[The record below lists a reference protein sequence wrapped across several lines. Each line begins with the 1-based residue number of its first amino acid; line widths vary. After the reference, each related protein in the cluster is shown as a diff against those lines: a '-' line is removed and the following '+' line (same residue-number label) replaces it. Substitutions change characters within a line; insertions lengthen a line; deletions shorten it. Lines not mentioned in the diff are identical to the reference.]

1 MIPHEYIE
9 ELTRRTDI
17 VDLVGSYVQL
27 KRKGRLYGGLCPF
40 HSEKTPSFYV
50 YPDTQSFY
58 CFGCGA
64 GGDAITFAK
73 KINSISYGEAVKL
86 LAGRAGMPEPQE
98 DDKTGRMRS
107 RILSM
112 NKEAARFFHAC
123 LNSTVEEAYWRRR
136 GLDDKTIVRFG
147 LGYAPNDGQALYQFL
162 RDKGYNQQEL
172 DASGL
177 FKRSQSGR
185 IYCLFW
191 KRVMT
196 PIFDLRGNIIAFG
209 GRVLDDSKP
218 KYVNSPETLVYH
230 KSETVFA
237 LQIAKKS
244 ASRRFV
250 LCEGYMDVISMQ
262 QAGIDTAVCACGT
275 ALTPEQVRLISE
287 YAEEVILSYD
297 SDEAG
302 QKATLRS
309 LELFRNSPVRV
320 GVLQIPGAKDPD
332 EYIKKYGAERFQA
345 LLDGVGNAL
354 DFRLK
359 RLRDQYDLKQDAQR
373 LEYVREAVD
382 MLAERSNPTEQEVYA
397 GRLAEETNISKTAIM
412 TQLAAAVKKAG
423 NKRRRDQNRARLH
436 SGEMNRISVP
446 YSAGGSQAL
455 GVASAKIEGRLRTPE
470 YVAAAVSACLAGR
483 EGRAYDRDL
492 LKNAFSRSGFTSGYL
507 DGKID
512 GTMFGVRSE
521 ADAELTKKTLPALRE
536 LYRRERSRVPVR
548 MKLEIEGGGEK
559 LTVTDDEGNRAF
571 AYGDAEPQ
579 PARTDPTESLQRS
592 LSKTGGTPFAVEKID
607 VEMDG
612 GPWFVP
618 GSAVNELRRTALEGL
633 QQKREVLHPWPV
645 NDVTLPPLPLRTL
658 PPHRTLRARFEHWD
672 QVPERALSGIE
683 YLILPIAQADRVPRE
698 WRSKTILELP
708 RVMFGALEA
717 DTARRI
723 AATQDAGFAGYEAG
737 NIAHL
742 RLCRG
747 LPLSGG
753 FGLNVTNDLSA
764 QFYADHGLDSIL
776 ILPEVKDSDI
786 STIAPTKNG
795 KPVPTGVLIYGH
807 MPLMVT
813 RACPLQN
820 IHDCTHC
827 DKTGVLTDRK
837 AKKFPVR
844 CGMGVRTI
852 YNPVPIYMGDKP
864 GALTVDYGV
873 AYFTLETREEAA
885 AILDAIRQHA
895 PFEGDFTRGLY
906 FKGTN

>member
-9 ELTRRTDI
+9 ELNRRTDI
-17 VDLVGSYVQL
+17 VELVGSYVQL

-64 GGDAITFAK
+64 GGDAINFAK
-73 KINSISYGEAVKL
+73 KINSIDYGEAVKM
-86 LAGRAGMPEPQE
+86 LAARAGMPEPQE

-123 LNSTVEEAYWRRR
+123 LNSTVEEARQARAYWRRR

-244 ASRRFV
+244 ASRRYV

-287 YAEEVILSYD
+287 YADEVILSYD

-332 EYIKKYGAERFQA
+332 EYIKKYGAERFRA

-359 RLRDQYDLKQDAQR
+359 RLRDQYDLKQDSQR

-397 GRLAEETNISKTAIM
+397 GRLAEETNISKNAIM
-412 TQLAAAVKKAG
+412 TQLATAVKKAG
-423 NKRRRDQNRARLH
+423 SKRRREQNRARLQ
-436 SGEMNRISVP
+436 SGEMNQINVP

-455 GVASAKIEGRLRTPE
+455 GVASAEQRILAALLREPSYLKQVQSQLSPDKFVLPQQKELYQAMLTCQEQGIEISLSTLRPFVQSEETLNELSRLAAQYSDVNCTP
-470 YVAAAVSACLAGR
+470 
-483 EGRAYDRDL
+483 DDL
-492 LKNAFSRSGFTSGYL
+492 RLYL
-507 DGKID
+507 DRIAH
-512 GTMFGVRSE
+512 GTPIASKAANMSNEDLERYLQSMRE
-521 ADAELTKKTLPALRE
+521 KKQGNLPA
-536 LYRRERSRVPVR
+536 
-548 MKLEIEGGGEK
+548 
-559 LTVTDDEGNRAF
+559 DE
-571 AYGDAEPQ
+571 
-579 PARTDPTESLQRS
+579 
-592 LSKTGGTPFAVEKID
+592 
-607 VEMDG
+607 
-612 GPWFVP
+612 
-618 GSAVNELRRTALEGL
+618 
-633 QQKREVLHPWPV
+633 
-645 NDVTLPPLPLRTL
+645 
-658 PPHRTLRARFEHWD
+658 
-672 QVPERALSGIE
+672 
-683 YLILPIAQADRVPRE
+683 
-698 WRSKTILELP
+698 
-708 RVMFGALEA
+708 
-717 DTARRI
+717 
-723 AATQDAGFAGYEAG
+723 
-737 NIAHL
+737 
-742 RLCRG
+742 
-747 LPLSGG
+747 
-753 FGLNVTNDLSA
+753 
-764 QFYADHGLDSIL
+764 
-776 ILPEVKDSDI
+776 
-786 STIAPTKNG
+786 
-795 KPVPTGVLIYGH
+795 
-807 MPLMVT
+807 
-813 RACPLQN
+813 
-820 IHDCTHC
+820 
-827 DKTGVLTDRK
+827 
-837 AKKFPVR
+837 
-844 CGMGVRTI
+844 
-852 YNPVPIYMGDKP
+852 
-864 GALTVDYGV
+864 
-873 AYFTLETREEAA
+873 
-885 AILDAIRQHA
+885 
-895 PFEGDFTRGLY
+895 
-906 FKGTN
+906 

>member
-17 VDLVGSYVQL
+17 TELIGSYVQL

-40 HSEKTPSFYV
+40 HSEKSPSFYV

-73 KINSISYGEAVKL
+73 KINSIDYPEAVKL
-86 LAGRAGMPEPQE
+86 LAARAGMPEPEE

-123 LNSTVEEAYWRRR
+123 LNSTVEEARQARAYWRRR

-162 RDKGYNQQEL
+162 REKGYNQQEL

-230 KSETVFA
+230 KSDTVFA

-275 ALTPEQVRLISE
+275 ALTPDQVKLISQ

-309 LELFRNSPVRV
+309 LELFRNSPVKV

-332 EYIKKYGAERFQA
+332 EYIKKYGAERFKA

-359 RLRDQYDLKQDAQR
+359 RLRDKYDLSQDGQR
-373 LEYVREAVD
+373 LEYIKEAVD

-397 GRLAEETNISKTAIM
+397 GRLAEETNVSKTAIL
-412 TQLAAAVKKAG
+412 TQLETAVKRAG
-423 NKRRRDQNRARLH
+423 YKHRQERSRARLKE
-436 SGEMNRISVP
+436 GEMNQINVP
-446 YSAGGSQAL
+446 YSMGGAEAL
-455 GVASAKIEGRLRTPE
+455 GVASAQQRLL
-470 YVAAAVSACLAGR
+470 AAILR
-483 EGRAYDRDL
+483 EP
-492 LKNAFSRSGFTSGYL
+492 GYL
-507 DGKID
+507 D
-512 GTMFGVRSE
+512 MVRSQ
-521 ADAELTKKTLPALRE
+521 LPAEKFLLPQQRE
-536 LYRRERSRVPVR
+536 LYQAMIQCREQG
-548 MKLEIEGGGEK
+548 IE
-559 LTVTDDEGNRAF
+559 L
-571 AYGDAEPQ
+571 
-579 PARTDPTESLQRS
+579 SL
-592 LSKTGGTPFAVEKID
+592 A
-607 VEMDG
+607 
-612 GPWFVP
+612 
-618 GSAVNELRRTALEGL
+618 
-633 QQKREVLHPWPV
+633 
-645 NDVTLPPLPLRTL
+645 
-658 PPHRTLRARFEHWD
+658 TLRAYVSE
-672 QVPERALSGIE
+672 EALNELSALAAKYSDVNCTPDDIRL
-683 YLILPIAQADRVPRE
+683 YLD
-698 WRSKTILELP
+698 
-708 RVMFGALEA
+708 
-717 DTARRI
+717 RI
-723 AATQDAGFAGYEAG
+723 A
-737 NIAHL
+737 
-742 RLCRG
+742 RG
-747 LPLSGG
+747 
-753 FGLNVTNDLSA
+753 T
-764 QFYADHGLDSIL
+764 
-776 ILPEVKDSDI
+776 
-786 STIAPTKNG
+786 
-795 KPVPTGVLIYGH
+795 PV
-807 MPLMVT
+807 
-813 RACPLQN
+813 
-820 IHDCTHC
+820 
-827 DKTGVLTDRK
+827 
-837 AKKFPVR
+837 AKKAAE
-844 CGMGVRTI
+844 MS
-852 YNPVPIYMGDKP
+852 NDQ
-864 GALTVDYGV
+864 
-873 AYFTLETREEAA
+873 LEQYLQSMREKKQGNLPPE
-885 AILDAIRQHA
+885 
-895 PFEGDFTRGLY
+895 E
-906 FKGTN
+906 